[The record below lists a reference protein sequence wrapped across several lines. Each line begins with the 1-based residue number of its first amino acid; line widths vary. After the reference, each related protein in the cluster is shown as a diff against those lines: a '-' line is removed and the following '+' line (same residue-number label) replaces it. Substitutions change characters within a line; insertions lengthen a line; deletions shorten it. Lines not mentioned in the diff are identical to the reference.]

1 MKCTGNTFIDVASN
15 KMNETPAKM
24 EFRCI
29 GNTFRGVGGDKMNDA
44 AVTCTYVNLIIM
56 LRGFVVFCALPTGFH
71 KHADDTK
78 SKIACVLHIQINAK

>member
-1 MKCTGNTFIDVASN
+1 
-15 KMNETPAKM
+15 M

-44 AVTCTYVNLIIM
+44 AVLCTYVNSIIM
-56 LRGFVVFCALPTGFH
+56 LRGFAVFCTLPTGFH

-78 SKIACVLHIQINAK
+78 SKIACVLHVQINAK